1 MFVWPTS
8 SPKITR
14 MLGFLVC
21 ANKVAVETTSVR
33 AKTAALTN
41 DVFMFG
47 VLSLS
52 VEFLH
57 FTFSKVGASMSPREL
72 KLGPI
77 GAYEKRE
84 VSVIWPGNRTRR
96 EAGSTRSPASEIEV
110 PRDEIVHR

>member
-1 MFVWPTS
+1 MLVWPTS

-14 MLGFLVC
+14 MLGFLAC

-33 AKTAALTN
+33 AKTPALTN
-41 DVFMFG
+41 GVFIFA
-47 VLSLS
+47 VLSLLVGIPS
-52 VEFLH
+52 FP
-57 FTFSKVGASMSPREL
+57 FSKVGASISPREL